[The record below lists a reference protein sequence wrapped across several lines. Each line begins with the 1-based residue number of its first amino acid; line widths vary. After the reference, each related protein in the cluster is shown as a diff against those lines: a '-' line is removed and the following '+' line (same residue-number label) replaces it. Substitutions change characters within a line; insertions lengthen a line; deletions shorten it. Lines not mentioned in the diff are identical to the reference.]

1 MTKKNKKV
9 TAETTTAAVA
19 KAGTIDKRSFWER
32 NEASGGILLKETS
45 KHFVI
50 SLFRAILLFGM
61 CFMII
66 QPILNKISL
75 SFMAEKDL
83 YDTTIIVVPKHFSVN
98 NWQIAGK
105 LLNYLPK
112 IDESGHLALGSLINT
127 VWVSILVS
135 VIEVFMCSLVGYGFS
150 RFQFPLKRFWFFC
163 VLLIIIIPPQTI
175 STSLFLHF
183 RYFKFFGATLNL
195 RGSMIPYLL
204 MCCGCMGLKNGLY
217 IFMIR
222 QFFLGFPFE
231 LEEAAY
237 VDGCGPFKTFFK
249 IMVPGAKPILTSC
262 FLFSFVWQW
271 TDSFYSELFLGK
283 ITVLSREISALTER
297 FGSYLSKLYGGAA
310 VAPVGYSNA
319 VLSTGVLMIII
330 PLIVLYLFCQRLFV
344 ESLASTGVK
353 M

>member
-1 MTKKNKKV
+1 MTKDKKTV
-9 TAETTTAAVA
+9 TAE
-19 KAGTIDKRSFWER
+19 DKRSFWER
-32 NEASGGILLKETS
+32 NEASNGILLKETVKKYAFS
-45 KHFVI
+45 I
-50 SLFRAILLFGM
+50 FRLILLFGM

-66 QPILNKISL
+66 QPILNKISV

-83 YDTTIIVVPKHFSVN
+83 YDTTIILVPKHFTLD
-98 NWQIAGK
+98 NWRVTG
-105 LLNYLPK
+105 LLMDFWK
-112 IDESGHLALGSLINT
+112 SLFNT

-135 VIEVFMCSLVGYGFS
+135 VIEVFVCSLVGYGFS

-163 VLLIIIIPPQTI
+163 VLLIIVIPPQTI

-183 RYFKFFGATLNL
+183 RYFNLFGTKINL
-195 RGSMIPYLL
+195 SSSMVPYIL

-237 VDGCGPFKTFFK
+237 VDGCGPFSTFFR
-249 IMVPGAKPILTSC
+249 IMIPGAKPILVSC

-271 TDSFYSELFLGK
+271 TDSFYTDLFLGK
-283 ITVLSREISALTER
+283 IQLLSTQISGLTER
-297 FGSYLSKLYGGAA
+297 LGGYLSNLYGSSV
-310 VAPVGYSNA
+310 VASQGYSNA
-319 VLSTGVLMIII
+319 ILSTGILMMII
-330 PLIVLYLFCQRLFV
+330 PLLVLYLFCQRLFV

-353 M
+353 G